1 MVIRDRVDPTLL
13 LLVVSVLLFCVPLVD
28 MWQDV
33 AAGKPPL
40 STVLENSIVLL
51 LSGAFVR
58 LSIWLRRADWKP
70 EYARRVARWSILG
83 TGCVALAYG
92 WVLGFQVFVQNDL
105 KPYIIAADG
114 VIIAG
119 LVLFVAGVYNARSER
134 ESAAR
139 TAESKRF
146 SALFDNTSD
155 AMMAVESGGDEP
167 VVAGINDPFREA
179 FGGDAASFVG
189 RPAAAGVG
197 DRVVTGGDTE
207 REPTD
212 DPVARLRAVVG
223 DPDAQTELRLATAD
237 GARDYLVDYVP
248 VGAEATPDGR
258 TDGFLILTDITPQK
272 ERERQFETL
281 SEGTMGL
288 LDARSV
294 EGVAAAIRT
303 LVVDLFED
311 VVVGVWRFD
320 RESASFQPL
329 MLSATDP
336 AVDVEEFPWVPTAPE
351 GHPVAASEAERRRET
366 DGAVQR
372 IDTAAL
378 EKALTDRGIAVGNTV
393 EHHLDGAHKL
403 TVSHLNPALST
414 TDRYLIDLLVAN
426 TRAAVRR
433 VEHEAELTRRNDQLE
448 FVNSLLRHDIQN
460 SMTVIRARGQALSES
475 CDGQDARYAD
485 TIVEQSDEVI
495 DLIDQFRVLLGALT
509 DTGSGDTHPVDLSA
523 VLEDRIETARTTYPE
538 LAVTADIPEGVDVVA
553 NDVLGSVFG
562 NLLNNAVEHNDTD
575 EPTVEV
581 TATERADTV
590 VVRIADDGPGIP
602 DELKE
607 TVFRRG
613 NRGLKESDIGS
624 GFGLFFVD
632 AMMDQYDGEI
642 TVGDNDLRG
651 AVFALV
657 FRRPE

>member
-1 MVIRDRVDPTLL
+1 MATRDRVDSTLL
-13 LLVVSVLLFCVPLVD
+13 LLVVSGLLFCVPLVD

-58 LSIWLRRADWKP
+58 LSVWLRRGDWEP
-70 EYARRVARWSILG
+70 AYARRVARWSILG

-92 WVLGFQVFVQNDL
+92 WVLGFQVFAQNDL
-105 KPYIIAADG
+105 KPYVIAADG
-114 VIIAG
+114 IVIAG
-119 LVLFVAGVYNARSER
+119 LALFVAGVYNARSER

-139 TAESKRF
+139 TAESERF

-155 AMMAVESGGDEP
+155 AMMAVESDGDEP

-179 FGGDAASFVG
+179 FGGDADSVVG
-189 RPAAAGVG
+189 RPAAAAVA
-197 DRVVTGGDTE
+197 DRVVTGGDGD
-207 REPTD
+207 RELAD
-212 DPVARLRAVVG
+212 DPVARLRAVGG
-223 DPDAQTELRLATAD
+223 DPEAQTELRLSTTE
-237 GARDYLVDYVP
+237 GIRDYLVDYVP
-248 VGAEATPDGR
+248 VGAAATPDGG
-258 TDGFLILTDITPQK
+258 TDGFLIFTDITPQK
-272 ERERQFETL
+272 QRERQFETL

-320 RESASFQPL
+320 RESASFKPL
-329 MLSATDP
+329 MFSAP
-336 AVDVEEFPWVPTAPE
+336 AVDAEEFTQVPAAPE
-351 GHPVAASEAERRRET
+351 GGGEAAPEAERRRET

-372 IDTAAL
+372 IDAAAL
-378 EKALTDRGIAVGNTV
+378 EDALTDRGVTVGDTV
-393 EHHLDGAHKL
+393 EHHLDGAHRL
-403 TVSHLNPALST
+403 TVSRVDPALST

-426 TRAAVRR
+426 ARAAVRR

-475 CDGQDARYAD
+475 RDGQDARYAD
-485 TIVEQSDEVI
+485 TIVEQSDDVI
-495 DLIDQFRVLLGALT
+495 DLIDEFRVLLDALT
-509 DTGSGDTHPVDLSA
+509 DTGGDGTHPVDLSA
-523 VLEDRIETARTTYPE
+523 VLEDRIETARTTYPD
-538 LAVTADIPEGVDVVA
+538 LTVAADLPEGVDVVA

-575 EPTVEV
+575 DPTVEV
-581 TATERADTV
+581 TVTERPGAV

-602 DELKE
+602 DDSKE

-632 AMMDQYDGEI
+632 AMMDQYGGEI
-642 TVGDNDLRG
+642 RVGDNDPRG
-651 AVFALV
+651 AVFTLV
-657 FRRPE
+657 FRRPA